1 MWEALHAIQNAILGI
16 GTDQERVL
24 SRLDMLEHRLSVRIF
39 LMEKRV
45 MAKID
50 DLNTILMVVEAD
62 VATIVAD
69 LANAGT
75 PVDLDPAI
83 AKLAA
88 ISTTLKAAHDA
99 AIIQPVP
106 ELPPVA

>member
-1 MWEALHAIQNAILGI
+1 MWEVLHAIQNAILGM
-16 GTDQERVL
+16 GAHHDGLLT
-24 SRLDMLEHRLSVRIF
+24 RLDVLEQRLSTRIF
-39 LMEKRV
+39 LMERRI

-50 DLNTILMVVEAD
+50 DLNAILTVVEAD
-62 VATIVAD
+62 VVAVVAD

-83 AKLAA
+83 ARLNAV
-88 ISTTLKAAHDA
+88 STTLKAAHDA
-99 AIIQPVP
+99 ANPVLP

>member
-24 SRLDMLEHRLSVRIF
+24 SRLDMLEHRISTRIF
-39 LMEKRV
+39 LMEKRL

-50 DLNTILMVVEAD
+50 DLTAILTVVEAD
-62 VATIVAD
+62 VAAVVTA

-83 AKLAA
+83 AKLTA
-88 ISTTLKAAHDA
+88 ISGTLKTALGVGD
-99 AIIQPVP
+99 
-106 ELPPVA
+106 LPPPGAA